1 MIKIKC
7 LSDPI
12 CPWCYIGKKCLD
24 KAISKFNS
32 NLIQVNWVPFQLNP
46 NMPKEGI
53 TRKKYLIQKFGS
65 EKKIIEIYNPIVHK
79 LKENDI
85 EFDFSKIQ
93 FTPNTINANRLIY
106 WAQLEEKG
114 TLLVENLFKAYFA
127 EGKDIGNIDSLIEI
141 SRKSGLSKK
150 ITKKM
155 LEHDEKID
163 IILETENKYRDAGVT
178 GVPTF
183 IINDD
188 YVVPGAQTKEFWLE
202 VFEEVFQKN
211 GRNYI

>member
-24 KAISKFNS
+24 KAISQFNS

-46 NMPKEGI
+46 NMPKDGI

-141 SRKSGLSKK
+141 SRKSGLS
-150 ITKKM
+150 
-155 LEHDEKID
+155 
-163 IILETENKYRDAGVT
+163 ENKYRAAGVT

-188 YVVPGAQTKEFWLE
+188 YVIPGAQTKEFWLE